1 MLVLFCMRGCGC
13 IERPAFPAPS
23 IIEGHCLAKLG
34 RIAPRECGGASGIQ
48 RHCERSEAIH
58 LAAQRKNG
66 LLRLGACHRAR
77 VRATR
82 WLLAMTVS
90 ELAVLK
96 SNQSDATIMST
107 IKTETGKSG
116 QNRFKK

>member
-1 MLVLFCMRGCGC
+1 
-13 IERPAFPAPS
+13 
-23 IIEGHCLAKLG
+23 
-34 RIAPRECGGASGIQ
+34 
-48 RHCERSEAIH
+48 
-58 LAAQRKNG
+58 
-66 LLRLGACHRAR
+66 
-77 VRATR
+77 
-82 WLLAMTVS
+82 MTVS

>member
-1 MLVLFCMRGCGC
+1 MGALGTRHSLRPLLSRG
-13 IERPAFPAPS
+13 ERF
-23 IIEGHCLAKLG
+23 LQNLG
-34 RIAPRECGGASGIQ
+34 RLAPRDRVLMFEIRKPSLRAKRSNPSRRAKGRMDCFVAS
-48 RHCERSEAIH
+48 
-58 LAAQRKNG
+58 
-66 LLRLGACHRAR
+66 
-77 VRATR
+77 
-82 WLLAMTVS
+82 LLAMTVS